1 MTEDVALLKDVF
13 IRKAMIYRLKELLLK
28 NRAKWPLT
36 DLYLVHPVLK
46 SRECTPEF
54 RQLVLDFINGKSQQ
68 EICELVNG
76 AVATILTYL
85 LVGGEKDSKMVQDT
99 TKWIKQQRLRDG
111 GWHWKPIKL
120 LSAEV
125 RSEAWI
131 SAGVFATL
139 RITEK
144 ANESYMDSILEFL
157 RKDWE
162 TRKWGGNPEVTLVYL
177 GVAGLDKN
185 NPMLEKAMELLRTNQ
200 LPNGAWPGYSA
211 KTTKGGVFRT
221 CVTLHA
227 LTAVGLGRDDA
238 SVVKG
243 LQFTRSKLDK
253 VVSAKWGGVLIQGFY
268 SLTSALLQLGLID

>member
-1 MTEDVALLKDVF
+1 MTEDITQLKNIF
-13 IRKAMIYRLKELLLK
+13 TRKGLIPKLKEILLK

-36 DLYLVHPVLK
+36 DLYLTHPVLK

-54 RQLVLDFINGKSQQ
+54 RQSVLDFINKKSQQ
-68 EICELVNG
+68 EIRELVNG
-76 AVATILTYL
+76 AVSTILTYL
-85 LVGGEKDSKMVQDT
+85 LAGGEKDSKLVWDT
-99 TKWIKQQRLRDG
+99 TRWIKQQRLRDG
-111 GWHWKPIKL
+111 GWHWKPLKL

-139 RITEK
+139 RVTEGASK
-144 ANESYMDSILEFL
+144 SYMDSVLEFL

-162 TRKWGGNPEVTLVYL
+162 TRKWGDNPEVTLVYL

-185 NPMLEKAMELLRTNQ
+185 NPMLEKAIEFLRTNQ
-200 LPNGAWPGYSA
+200 LPNGAWPGYST

-221 CVTLHA
+221 CVTLNA
-227 LTAVGLGRDDA
+227 LTAVGLGLDDA

-243 LQFTRSKLDK
+243 LQFLQSKLDK
-253 VVSAKWGGVLIQGFY
+253 IISARLGGVLIQGFY
-268 SLTSALLQLGLID
+268 SLTSALLQLRLID

>member
-1 MTEDVALLKDVF
+1 MTEDTTELKNIF
-13 IRKAMIYRLKELLLK
+13 TRKGLIPKLREILLK

-46 SRECTPEF
+46 SRESTVGF
-54 RQLVLDFINGKSQQ
+54 RQSVLDFINRKSQQ

-76 AVATILTYL
+76 AVSTIQTYL
-85 LVGGEKDSKMVQDT
+85 LAGGGKDSKLVQDT
-99 TKWIKQQRLRDG
+99 TKWIKRQRLRDG

-144 ANESYMDSILEFL
+144 VNESYMDSILEFL

-185 NPMLEKAMELLRTNQ
+185 NPMLEKAIELLRTNQ
-200 LPNGAWPGYSA
+200 LPNGAWPGYGA

-227 LTAVGLGRDDA
+227 LTAVGLRLDDA

-243 LQFTRSKLDK
+243 LQFTQSKLDK
-253 VVSAKWGGVLIQGFY
+253 IVSARLGGVLIQGFY
-268 SLTSALLQLGLID
+268 SLTSALLRLGLID